1 MKRKKLLE
9 KLSDFFDL
17 DKRKQCERKD
27 KLKEVLKQLR
37 DKEHKLQHKL
47 EHEESEIKRKR
58 LKKEVQIIH
67 AQRTKGLKRLKDLRC
82 N

>member
-9 KLSDFFDL
+9 NLSDFFNL

-37 DKEHKLQHKL
+37 DKERKLQHKL
-47 EHEESEIKRKR
+47 ECEEDEVKCKR

-67 AQRTKGLKRLKDLRC
+67 AQRTKGLKKLKDLRC
-82 N
+82 D